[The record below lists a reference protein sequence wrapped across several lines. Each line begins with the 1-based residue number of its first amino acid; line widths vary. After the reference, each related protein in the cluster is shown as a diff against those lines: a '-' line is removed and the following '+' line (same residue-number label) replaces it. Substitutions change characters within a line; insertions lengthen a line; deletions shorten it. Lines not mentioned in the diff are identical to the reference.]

1 MVNSPITVLILAA
14 GTGGHIFPAL
24 SVARELQMLGAKVE
38 WLGTPSGLEH
48 ELLANTEIPLHTVP
62 VQGLR
67 GKGLMRLMFAPFMLV
82 RAFWESLKV
91 LRRVQPDSVLGM
103 GGFVSGPAGLAAR
116 TLGLPLL
123 IHEQNA
129 VVGLTNKLLFP
140 FSIRAMEAFPSTFP
154 AAAKVSYTGNP
165 VRREIRELRNSVSL
179 TDASGRPL
187 RLLVLGGSL
196 GAEALNSIL
205 PELIVSAPS
214 GSIQTLHQTGRQQF
228 ARTLQRYQQLGQD
241 TEKTHRVVAF
251 IDEMGEAYQWADIVL
266 CRSGASTV
274 CEIAVAAKPAIF
286 VPYPF
291 HKDRQQLRNA
301 NWLHA
306 AGAAEVVE
314 QHELDVDRLMQV
326 LTRLLTDLGRLREMG
341 LSASKV
347 AICDAHTRIADL
359 CLEAAYG

>member
-1 MVNSPITVLILAA
+1 MVNTPVTVLIMAA

-48 ELLANTEIPLHTVP
+48 ELLANTGIPLHTVP

-67 GKGLMRLMFAPFMLV
+67 GKGLMRLLFAPFMLV

-103 GGFVSGPAGLAAR
+103 GGFVTGPAGLAAR

-165 VRREIRELRNSVSL
+165 VRREIRELRNEASL
-179 TDASGRPL
+179 MVATGRPL
-187 RLLVLGGSL
+187 KLLVLGGSL
-196 GAEALNSIL
+196 GAEALNRIL
-205 PELIVSAPS
+205 PELIASAPA
-214 GSIQTLHQTGRQQF
+214 GNIQTLHQTGRRQF
-228 ARTLQRYQQLGQD
+228 VRTLKRYKKLGHD

-251 IDEMGEAYQWADIVL
+251 IDRMGEAYQWADIVL

-274 CEIAVAAKPAIF
+274 CELAVAAKPAIF

-291 HKDRQQLRNA
+291 HKDGQQLRNA

-314 QHELDVDRLMQV
+314 QYELDVDRLIQV
-326 LTRLLTDLGRLREMG
+326 LARLMDDLGRLREMR

-347 AICDAHTRIADL
+347 AICDAHARIAGL
-359 CLEAAYG
+359 CLEAANG

>member
-91 LRRVQPDSVLGM
+91 LRRVRPDSVLGM
-103 GGFVSGPAGLAAR
+103 GGFVAGPAGLAAR
-116 TLGLPLL
+116 TMGLPLL

-165 VRREIRELRNSVSL
+165 VRREIRELRNSASL

-205 PELIVSAPS
+205 PELIVSTPS
-214 GSIQTLHQTGRQQF
+214 GSIQTLHQTGPRQF
-228 ARTLQRYQQLGQD
+228 AQTLQRYQQLGQD

-274 CEIAVAAKPAIF
+274 CELVVAAKPAIF
-286 VPYPF
+286 VPYPY

-301 NWLHA
+301 NWLYA

-326 LTRLLTDLGRLREMG
+326 LARLLNDLGRLREMG

>member
-1 MVNSPITVLILAA
+1 MVNSSITVLILAA

-24 SVARELQMLGAKVE
+24 SVARELQILGAKVE

-48 ELLANTEIPLHTVP
+48 ELLANTQIPLHTVP

-91 LRRVQPDSVLGM
+91 MRRVQPDSVLGM

-116 TLGLPLL
+116 TMGLPLL

-154 AAAKVSYTGNP
+154 ADAKVSYTGNP
-165 VRREIRELRNSVSL
+165 VRGEIRELRNSGSL

-205 PELIVSAPS
+205 PELVVSVPS
-214 GSIQTLHQTGRQQF
+214 GSIQTLHQTGRRQF
-228 ARTLQRYQQLGQD
+228 ARTMQRYQQLGKD

-274 CEIAVAAKPAIF
+274 CELAVAAKPAIF

-301 NWLHA
+301 NWLQA
-306 AGAAEVVE
+306 ADAAEVVE

-326 LTRLLTDLGRLREMG
+326 LVRLLNDLGRLREMG
-341 LSASKV
+341 LNASKV

>member
-1 MVNSPITVLILAA
+1 MVNSSITVLILAA

-24 SVARELQMLGAKVE
+24 SVARELQILGAKVE

-91 LRRVQPDSVLGM
+91 MRRVQPDSVLGM

-116 TLGLPLL
+116 TMGLPLL

-154 AAAKVSYTGNP
+154 ADAKVSYTGNP
-165 VRREIRELRNSVSL
+165 VRREIRELRNSGSL

-205 PELIVSAPS
+205 PELVVSVPS
-214 GSIQTLHQTGRQQF
+214 GSIQTLHQTGRRQF
-228 ARTLQRYQQLGQD
+228 ARTMQRYQQLGKD

-274 CEIAVAAKPAIF
+274 CELAVAAKPAIF

-301 NWLHA
+301 NWLQA
-306 AGAAEVVE
+306 ADAAEVVE

-326 LTRLLTDLGRLREMG
+326 LVRLLNDLGRLREMG
-341 LSASKV
+341 LNASKV

>member
-1 MVNSPITVLILAA
+1 M
-14 GTGGHIFPAL
+14 
-24 SVARELQMLGAKVE
+24 
-38 WLGTPSGLEH
+38 
-48 ELLANTEIPLHTVP
+48 
-62 VQGLR
+62 
-67 GKGLMRLMFAPFMLV
+67 
-82 RAFWESLKV
+82 
-91 LRRVQPDSVLGM
+91 
-103 GGFVSGPAGLAAR
+103 SGPAGLAAR

-129 VVGLTNKLLFP
+129 VLGLTNKLLFP
-140 FSIRAMEAFPSTFP
+140 FSVRAMEAFPSTFP

-165 VRREIRELRNSVSL
+165 VRREIREMRNSASL

-187 RLLVLGGSL
+187 KLLVLGGSL
-196 GAEALNSIL
+196 GAEALNRIL

-314 QHELDVDRLMQV
+314 QHNLDVDRLMQV
-326 LTRLLTDLGRLREMG
+326 LTRLLTDQGRLREMG
-341 LSASKV
+341 LRASKV

>member
-1 MVNSPITVLILAA
+1 MVNYPITVLIMAA

-24 SVARELQMLGAKVE
+24 SVAKELQMLGAKVE

-67 GKGLMRLMFAPFMLV
+67 GKGLMCLLFAPLMLA

-91 LRRVQPDSVLGM
+91 LRRVRPDIVLGM
-103 GGFVSGPAGLAAR
+103 GGFVTGPAGLAAK
-116 TLGLPLL
+116 TMGLPLL

-129 VVGLTNKLLFP
+129 VLGLTNKLLFP

-165 VRREIRELRNSVSL
+165 VRREIRELGNVASL
-179 TDASGRPL
+179 TVATGRSL
-187 RLLVLGGSL
+187 KLLVLGGSL
-196 GAEALNSIL
+196 GAEALNDIL
-205 PELIVSAPS
+205 PKFIASAPA
-214 GSIQTLHQTGRQQF
+214 GNIQTLHQTGRRQF
-228 ARTLQRYQQLGQD
+228 ARTLQCYQELGHD
-241 TEKTHRVVAF
+241 TEETHRVVAF
-251 IDEMGEAYQWADIVL
+251 IDRMGEAYQWADIVL

-274 CEIAVAAKPAIF
+274 CELAVAGKSAIF

-301 NWLHA
+301 NWLQA
-306 AGAAEVVE
+306 AGAAEVIE
-314 QHELDVDRLMQV
+314 QHELDVDRLTQV
-326 LTRLLTDLGRLREMG
+326 LASLMSDLERLKEMG
-341 LSASKV
+341 LNASKV
-347 AICDAHTRIADL
+347 AISDAHTRIAVL
-359 CLEAAYG
+359 CLEAAHG

>member
-1 MVNSPITVLILAA
+1 MVNSSITVLILAA

-24 SVARELQMLGAKVE
+24 SVARELQILGAKVE

-48 ELLANTEIPLHTVP
+48 ELLANTQIPLHTVP

-91 LRRVQPDSVLGM
+91 MRRVQPDSVLGM

-116 TLGLPLL
+116 TMGLPLL

-154 AAAKVSYTGNP
+154 ADAKVSYTGNP
-165 VRREIRELRNSVSL
+165 VRREIRELRNSGSL

-205 PELIVSAPS
+205 PELVVSVPS
-214 GSIQTLHQTGRQQF
+214 GSIQTLHQTGRRQF
-228 ARTLQRYQQLGQD
+228 ARTMQRYQQLGKD

-274 CEIAVAAKPAIF
+274 CELAVAAKPAIF

-301 NWLHA
+301 NWLQA
-306 AGAAEVVE
+306 ADAAEVVE

-326 LTRLLTDLGRLREMG
+326 LVRLLNDLGRLREMG
-341 LSASKV
+341 LNASKV

>member
-24 SVARELQMLGAKVE
+24 SVARELQILGAKVE

-62 VQGLR
+62 VRGLR

-91 LRRVQPDSVLGM
+91 MRRVQPDSVLGM

-116 TLGLPLL
+116 TMGLPLL

-154 AAAKVSYTGNP
+154 ADAKVSYTGNP
-165 VRREIRELRNSVSL
+165 VRREIRELRNSGSL

-205 PELIVSAPS
+205 PELVVSVPS
-214 GSIQTLHQTGRQQF
+214 GSIQTLHQTGRRQF
-228 ARTLQRYQQLGQD
+228 ARTMQRYQQLGKD

-274 CEIAVAAKPAIF
+274 CELAVAAKPAIF

-291 HKDRQQLRNA
+291 HKDRQQLWNA
-301 NWLHA
+301 KWLQA

-326 LTRLLTDLGRLREMG
+326 LVRLLNDLGRLREMG
-341 LSASKV
+341 LSGSKV

>member
-14 GTGGHIFPAL
+14 GTGGHIFPAM

-67 GKGLMRLMFAPFMLV
+67 DKGLMRLMLAPFMLV

-116 TLGLPLL
+116 TMGLPLL

-140 FSIRAMEAFPSTFP
+140 FSVRAMEAFPSTFP

-165 VRREIRELRNSVSL
+165 VRREIRSLRNSASL
-179 TDASGRPL
+179 TNVSGRPL

-228 ARTLQRYQQLGQD
+228 VRTLQ
-241 TEKTHRVVAF
+241 KTHRVVAF

-266 CRSGASTV
+266 SRSGASTV

-314 QHELDVDRLMQV
+314 QHNLDVDRLMQV
-326 LTRLLTDLGRLREMG
+326 LTRLMTDLGRLREMG

-347 AICDAHTRIADL
+347 AIYDAHKRIADL